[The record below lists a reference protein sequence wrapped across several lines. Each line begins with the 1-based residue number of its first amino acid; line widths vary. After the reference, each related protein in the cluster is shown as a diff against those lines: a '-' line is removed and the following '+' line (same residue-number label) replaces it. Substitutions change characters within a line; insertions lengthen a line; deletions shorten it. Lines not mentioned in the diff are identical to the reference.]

1 MPELTPVCTLND
13 VELYLHADVP
23 ANLTGYVG
31 RKIGASGNVLRRLMR
46 NEGKD
51 LDALI
56 NPTSP
61 DYDQLTY
68 EQARD
73 AVAVN
78 VALDV
83 KRVIDNQSS
92 EQDLSSFSTFT
103 QTAGGYS
110 FSGTWA
116 GNSEDVFFTSTQLA
130 NLGIGRATISQVSL

>member
-1 MPELTPVCTLND
+1 MADLKPVCTLDD
-13 VELYLHADVP
+13 VEIYLHADVP
-23 ANLTGYVG
+23 TNLTEYVG

-46 NEGKD
+46 NEGKN
-51 LDALI
+51 LDTLI
-56 NPTSP
+56 DEQSL

-83 KRVIDNQSS
+83 KRVIDNQGS
-92 EQDLSSFSTFT
+92 EQDLSSFSQFT

>member
-1 MPELTPVCTLND
+1 MAELKPVCTLDD
-13 VELYLHADVP
+13 VELYLHADIP
-23 ANLTGYVG
+23 SKLTGYVG

-56 NPTSP
+56 DQKSP

-78 VALDV
+78 VSLDV
-83 KRVIDNQSS
+83 KRVIDNQGS
-92 EQDLSSFSTFT
+92 EQDLSSFSQFT

>member
-1 MPELTPVCTLND
+1 MADLTPLCTLDD
-13 VELYLHADVP
+13 VEVYLHSDVP
-23 ANLTGYVG
+23 ANLTEYVE

-56 NPTSP
+56 DPTSP

-83 KRVIDNQSS
+83 KRVIENQSS

-116 GNSEDVFFTSTQLA
+116 GNSEDVFFTANQLA
-130 NLGIGRATISQVSL
+130 NLGIGRATISKVSL

>member
-1 MPELTPVCTLND
+1 MADLKPVCDLDD

-23 ANLTGYVG
+23 TNLTGYVG

-56 NPTSP
+56 NEKSP

-83 KRVIDNQSS
+83 KRVIDNQGS
-92 EQDLSSFSTFT
+92 EQDLSSFSQFT

>member
-1 MPELTPVCTLND
+1 MADLKPVCTLDD

-23 ANLTGYVG
+23 TNLTGYVE
-31 RKIGASGNVLRRLMR
+31 RKIGASGNVHRRLMR
-46 NEGKD
+46 NEGKN
-51 LDALI
+51 LDTLI
-56 NPTSP
+56 DETSP

-83 KRVIDNQSS
+83 KRVIENKDS
-92 EQDLSSFSTFT
+92 EQDQSSFSQFT
-103 QTAGGYS
+103 LTAGGYS